1 VLLRAHNPNGQ
12 RFVEF
17 GITPDGD
24 QTSFFIKTNK
34 ETEKFTVSAPIVA
47 EDNIAVSIE
56 RKNGVGLFVSIN
68 GHEEVFEADEL
79 AESENETIEL
89 TLGGQKIIK
98 GRGDQGSRVQQEFY
112 GCMTVPFIE
121 NLKNEQD
128 VFLATALDGFLC
140 LDKTGN
146 ICQGQLR
153 FNECHANVPQ
163 SLMST
168 HVIEMSA
175 DTSSSRE
182 KPSSRKI
189 NREKCEEF
197 ETSIPVVDKFVM
209 KPESF
214 LKFNLRGGEKINRF
228 VLDLEVEIEKD
239 GTIAKL
245 TNDDCSTYVSLVVVN
260 QQPSLYISD
269 GAKITTVDLKKNL
282 PVNKR
287 VHIRVEAKEMSRG
300 KTKFIVSF
308 DKESVNKRVRIA
320 KASISTLFI
329 GESPVKC
336 PSTLDNIE
344 GFTGA
349 VFDVKFDERDMN
361 PKRIQNAP
369 AILSQPGEAGFFAG
383 PRGTAIDFQL
393 TERLEKFELTLT
405 PMEGKFELVEI
416 FNKEK
421 GKRTCSNLILTQ
433 KLRCTHGNSSRRR
446 PSRRIYLH
454 R

>member
-1 VLLRAHNPNGQ
+1 MLLRAHNPNGQ

-34 ETEKFTVSAPIVA
+34 ETEKFTVSTPIIA

-56 RKNGVGLFVSIN
+56 RKNGEGLFVSIN

-98 GRGDQGSRVQQEFY
+98 SGERSRVQQEFY

-146 ICQGQLR
+146 ICQGRLR

-168 HVIEMSA
+168 HVTEMSV
-175 DTSSSRE
+175 DSSSSRE
-182 KPSSRKI
+182 KPASRKI

-228 VLDLEVEIEKD
+228 FLALEVEIEKD

-245 TNDDCSTYVSLVVVN
+245 TNDDCSAYVSLVVVN

-269 GAKITTVDLKKNL
+269 GATITTVHLKKNL

-287 VHIRVEAKEMSRG
+287 VYIRVGAKEMSRG
-300 KTKFIVSF
+300 KTKFTVSF

-349 VFDVKFDERDMN
+349 VFDVKFDDRD
-361 PKRIQNAP
+361 AVVEYCP
-369 AILSQPGEAGFFAG
+369 ACGINLDAEDAKE
-383 PRGTAIDFQL
+383 QL
-393 TERLEKFELTLT
+393 ELEFDD
-405 PMEGKFELVEI
+405 VE
-416 FNKEK
+416 
-421 GKRTCSNLILTQ
+421 
-433 KLRCTHGNSSRRR
+433 
-446 PSRRIYLH
+446 
-454 R
+454 